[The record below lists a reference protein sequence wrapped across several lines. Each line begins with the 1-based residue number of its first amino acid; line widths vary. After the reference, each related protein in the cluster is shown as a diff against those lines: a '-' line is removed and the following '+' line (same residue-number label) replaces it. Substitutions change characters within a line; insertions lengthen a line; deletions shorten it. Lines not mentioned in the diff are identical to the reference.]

1 MANNNSKEIVRFL
14 AKSLVC
20 DVDKVSVN
28 ETEGPDA
35 TIIELNVAQEDMGR
49 VIGKQ
54 GKIAKAIRT
63 IVRASVNKAEKPVFV
78 EIQ

>member
-14 AKSLVC
+14 AKSLV
-20 DVDKVSVN
+20 DDPSKVSVN

-35 TIIELNVAQEDMGR
+35 NIVELSVAQEDMGR

-63 IVRASVNKAEKPVFV
+63 IVRASVNRNEKPVFV